1 MGGLQEEI
9 DIATGE
15 IIDPPINRYGELIE
29 GRFFGLLS
37 EGAHHL
43 TRFYKWT
50 INVINSINDIDL
62 ESRKVKCEFDLSG
75 NSPPLEFCQ

>member
-50 INVINSINDIDL
+50 LIVHL
-62 ESRKVKCEFDLSG
+62 
-75 NSPPLEFCQ
+75 